1 MPFDLLTLFEETEAA
16 LTRWDEGDES
26 AAEAFAKRIFSL
38 RPAYVSGTGYRLYR
52 EDAVTRYAQWILN
65 MNRELGIVP
74 CIEALYQFS
83 GLLWSSDTPALTEEQ
98 VDMVFQMAD
107 QVFYYTQKVS
117 PAQPIEVLL
126 FDAQHESLN
135 GETTAVFTPDGIQ
148 GCICM
153 YRMREKS
160 LSPIPILLHELGH
173 LIHIRETGGMDQI
186 PSSFRTYLRRLGIEP
201 DALTILQLQ
210 DVFADTF
217 MLAVMSRYPELEP
230 PMPGLSEH
238 ALNASYEYMSTL
250 LDGMTSFDRLLD
262 ETAIK

>member
-38 RPAYVSGTGYRLYR
+38 RPAHVSGTGYRLYQ
-52 EDAVTRYAQWILN
+52 EDAVARYAQWILN

-74 CIEALYQFS
+74 CVEALYQFS
-83 GLLWSSDTPALTEEQ
+83 GQFWPSDTPTLTEDQ
-98 VDMVFQMAD
+98 VDTVFQMAD
-107 QVFYYTQKVS
+107 QVFCYTQKVS

-135 GETTAVFTPDGIQ
+135 GETTAVFMPDGIR

-153 YRMREKS
+153 YRMREER
-160 LSPIPILLHELGH
+160 LSPIPVLLHELGH
-173 LIHIRETGGMDQI
+173 LLHIRETGGMGQV
-186 PSSFRTYLRRLGIEP
+186 PSSFVTYLRCLGVQP

-217 MLAVMSRYPELEP
+217 MLAVMSRYPELEAIEAK
-230 PMPGLSEH
+230 GL
-238 ALNASYEYMSTL
+238 
-250 LDGMTSFDRLLD
+250 FR
-262 ETAIK
+262 

>member
-38 RPAYVSGTGYRLYR
+38 RPAYVSGTGYMLYR

-65 MNRELGIVP
+65 MNRELGVVP

-83 GLLWSSDTPALTEEQ
+83 GQFWTSDTPTLTEEQ
-98 VDMVFQMAD
+98 VDMVFQMAN
-107 QVFYYTQKVS
+107 QVFCYTQKVS

-126 FDAQHESLN
+126 FDAQHETLN
-135 GETTAVFTPDGIQ
+135 GETTAVFTPDGIR

-153 YRMREKS
+153 YRMRAETF
-160 LSPIPILLHELGH
+160 SPIPVLLHELGH
-173 LIHIRETGGMDQI
+173 LLHIRETGGMDQI
-186 PSSFRTYLRRLGIEP
+186 PSSFRTYLRRLGTEP
-201 DALTILQLQ
+201 DDLPILQLQ

-217 MLAVMSRYPELEP
+217 MLAVISRHPELEP
-230 PMPGLSEH
+230 PIPRLSEQ
-238 ALNASYEYMSTL
+238 ALNTSYEYMSTL
-250 LDGMTSFDRLLD
+250 LDGMTSFDRLLS
-262 ETAIK
+262 

>member
-1 MPFDLLTLFEETEAA
+1 MPFDLLTLFEETETA
-16 LTRWDEGDES
+16 LTRWDEGDGS
-26 AAEAFAKRIFSL
+26 AAEAFAKRILSL
-38 RPAYVSGTGYRLYR
+38 RSAHVSGTGYMLYQ
-52 EDAVTRYAQWILN
+52 EDAVARDAQWILN
-65 MNRELGIVP
+65 MNRELGVVP

-83 GLLWSSDTPALTEEQ
+83 GQLWPSDTPALTEEQ
-98 VDMVFQMAD
+98 ADMVFQMAD
-107 QVFYYTQKVS
+107 QVFRYTQKMA

-135 GETTAVFTPDGIQ
+135 GEATAVFTPDGIR

-160 LSPIPILLHELGH
+160 LSPIPVLLHELGH
-173 LIHIRETGGMDQI
+173 LLHIRETGAMDQA
-186 PSSFRTYLRRLGIEP
+186 PSSFVTLLRRLGTEP

-217 MLAVMSRYPELEP
+217 MLAVMSRYPELQTP
-230 PMPGLSEH
+230 IPGLSEQ

-250 LDGMTSFDRLLD
+250 LDGMTSFDRLLS
-262 ETAIK
+262 

>member
-38 RPAYVSGTGYRLYR
+38 RPAYVSGTGYMFYR

-74 CIEALYQFS
+74 CIGALYQFS
-83 GLLWSSDTPALTEEQ
+83 GQFWPSDTPALTEEQ

-107 QVFYYTQKVS
+107 QVFCYTQKVS
-117 PAQPIEVLL
+117 PAQPIEILL

-135 GETTAVFTPDGIQ
+135 GETTAVFMPDGIR

-153 YRMREKS
+153 YRMREEN
-160 LSPIPILLHELGH
+160 LSPIPVLLHELGH
-173 LIHIRETGGMDQI
+173 LLHIRETGAMDQV
-186 PSSFRTYLRRLGIEP
+186 PSSFVTLLRRLGTEP

-217 MLAVMSRYPELEP
+217 MLAVMGQHPELEVP
-230 PMPGLSEH
+230 IPELSDQV
-238 ALNASYEYMSTL
+238 LRASYQYIQAF
-250 LDGMTSFDRLLD
+250 FD
-262 ETAIK
+262 EIT

>member
-26 AAEAFAKRIFSL
+26 AVEAFAKRIFSL
-38 RPAYVSGTGYRLYR
+38 RPVYVSGTGYMLYR

-65 MNRELGIVP
+65 MNRELGVVP

-83 GLLWSSDTPALTEEQ
+83 GQLWPSDTPALTGEQ

-107 QVFYYTQKVS
+107 QVFCYTQKVS
-117 PAQPIEVLL
+117 PAQPIEILL

-135 GETTAVFTPDGIQ
+135 GETTAVFMPDGIR

-153 YRMREKS
+153 YRMREEN
-160 LSPIPILLHELGH
+160 LSPIPVLLHELGH
-173 LIHIRETGGMDQI
+173 LLHIRETGAMDQV
-186 PSSFRTYLRRLGIEP
+186 PSSFVTLLRRLGTEP

-217 MLAVMSRYPELEP
+217 MLAVMGQHPELEVP
-230 PMPGLSEH
+230 IPELSDQV
-238 ALNASYEYMSTL
+238 LRASYQYIQAF
-250 LDGMTSFDRLLD
+250 FD
-262 ETAIK
+262 EIT

>member
-1 MPFDLLTLFEETEAA
+1 MPFDLLTLFEETETA

-26 AAEAFAKRIFSL
+26 AAEAFAKRIFPL
-38 RPAYVSGTGYRLYR
+38 RPVYVSGTGYRLYR

-83 GLLWSSDTPALTEEQ
+83 GQLWPSDTPALTEEQ

-107 QVFYYTQKVS
+107 QVFSYTQKVS

-126 FDAQHESLN
+126 FDAQHETLN
-135 GETTAVFTPDGIQ
+135 GETTAVFMPDGIR

-153 YRMREKS
+153 YRMREES
-160 LSPIPILLHELGH
+160 LSPIPVLLHELGH
-173 LIHIRETGGMDQI
+173 LLHIRGIGAMDQI
-186 PSSFRTYLRRLGIEP
+186 PSSFVACLRHLGVQANDCAIP
-201 DALTILQLQ
+201 QLQ

-217 MLAVMSRYPELEP
+217 ILAVMSQHPELEVP
-230 PMPGLSEH
+230 IPGLPDQV
-238 ALNASYEYMSTL
+238 LRASHQYMQAF
-250 LDGMTSFDRLLD
+250 FD
-262 ETAIK
+262 EIT